1 MRSEG
6 ESRLGRWARLKAEAR
21 AAERE
26 AEAAAA
32 PPPAE
37 PVPPAVQD
45 SPPASVETKAPE
57 KREDEKQVELP
68 PLDSLTKDSDFSLFM
83 RGGVS
88 ADARKAALRKLWT
101 LDSHF
106 AQIDI
111 SECHSIDFNA
121 VPTFP
126 EGLKNTIYRAGRGM
140 VEAVEEIER
149 QEREAAE
156 KARALAGKSDS
167 HDAAPLPSDDLQA
180 KDDPAP
186 PTGVVEAP
194 AESPKTKHS

>member
-1 MRSEG
+1 MKRDG

-26 AEAAAA
+26 AEAVA
-32 PPPAE
+32 PPAPVE
-37 PVPPAVQD
+37 PVVPAVQEA
-45 SPPASVETKAPE
+45 PQAIAETKAPE

-68 PLDSLTKDSDFSLFM
+68 PLEGLTKESDFSLFM
-83 RGGVS
+83 RGGVP
-88 ADARKAALRKLWT
+88 DGARQAALRKLWT

-149 QEREAAE
+149 LEREAAE
-156 KARALAGKSDS
+156 KAKLAADS
-167 HDAAPLPSDDLQA
+167 ANTRPIESDDPSA
-180 KDDPAP
+180 KHDPAP
-186 PTGVVEAP
+186 PTDIAAAP
-194 AESPKTKHS
+194 AESPKTKLS